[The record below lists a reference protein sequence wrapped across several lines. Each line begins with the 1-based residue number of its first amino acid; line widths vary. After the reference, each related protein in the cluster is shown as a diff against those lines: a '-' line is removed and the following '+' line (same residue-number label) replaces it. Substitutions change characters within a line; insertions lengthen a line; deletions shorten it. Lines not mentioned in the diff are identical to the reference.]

1 MSEYNQ
7 GCTKHQNLGILKK
20 GFFFFL
26 PNNTIVLLGRSFP
39 SQKGNS
45 KSVWKSQVL
54 CGSPHAAPSSDSTLL
69 TVPLHFREHLMSNEW
84 TRSSTSTGDFL
95 LERRALR
102 VQLAVFLHTI
112 KAGNLAFTSSDSWS
126 KDKLNPFGNL
136 HFH

>member
-1 MSEYNQ
+1 M
-7 GCTKHQNLGILKK
+7 
-20 GFFFFL
+20 
-26 PNNTIVLLGRSFP
+26 
-39 SQKGNS
+39 
-45 KSVWKSQVL
+45 L
-54 CGSPHAAPSSDSTLL
+54 CGSPHAAPSSDSILL
-69 TVPLHFREHLMSNEW
+69 TVPLHFREHLISNEW

-102 VQLAVFLHTI
+102 VQLAVFLHTV